1 MLFIVNSQNLPTH
14 TAKVMRYETLFIMVR
29 VSVHSSHTRLA
40 DIVSEI
46 ETCSIF
52 RMDNTPKVKILET
65 EILLSRVRN
74 PKVHR
79 TPIDDNL

>member
-1 MLFIVNSQNLPTH
+1 
-14 TAKVMRYETLFIMVR
+14 MRYETLFIMVR
-29 VSVHSSHTRLA
+29 VAVRADHSSLA

-46 ETCSIF
+46 ETRSVF

-79 TPIDDNL
+79 TPIKD